1 MRQMKTKSG
10 TNIGGAGAHNRRV
23 VMQALRLNDDLSRA
37 EIARGTRLVPQT
49 VSNIIEELERD
60 GLVTPSDQVKG
71 KRGQP
76 ATPYRISA
84 NGAFALG
91 MQVDRHGAKA
101 VVVNLLGE
109 IISKSDIAFDEG
121 NLKENLHHI
130 GSLIGSISKDLR
142 KIAPTRKPRIVGLG
156 VAMPAPTGIHAVKND
171 PWMIAP
177 RENHPMLSSLE
188 EMTGLPVSL
197 HHDASAAAVAER
209 LNGCAKGI
217 DNFVQIFV
225 SQGLGAGL
233 YMKGELH
240 VGKDNL
246 AGELGQIPISI
257 GTEIVPLEQVASL
270 SSLYKLLHLRLN
282 DPKAFARI
290 NREVESQ
297 SPLFLEWVVKTAHH
311 LAWLVDVIECVLD
324 PEFIVVGGQMPQAL
338 MQALF
343 VKIVETCNTR
353 KKLVGIDRSRL
364 LMASPDIFSV
374 AAGAAAYPIA
384 RAFDPSLS
392 AILKYGYDESHQSVV
407 EK

>member
-1 MRQMKTKSG
+1 MKTKPG
-10 TNIGGAGAHNRRV
+10 TNIGGAGAHNKRV
-23 VMQALRLNDDLSRA
+23 VMQALRLNGDLSRA

-49 VSNIIEELERD
+49 VSNIIEELEQD
-60 GLVTPSDQVKG
+60 GLVIPSEQVKG

-84 NGAFALG
+84 FGAFALG
-91 MQVDRHGAKA
+91 MQVDQYGAKA

-109 IISKSDIAFDEG
+109 VISKSDTTFDEG
-121 NLKENLHHI
+121 SLEENLPQI
-130 GSLIGSISKDLR
+130 KDLIEVISKDLR
-142 KIAPTRKPRIVGLG
+142 KLAPTRKPKIVGMG
-156 VAMPAPTGIHAVKND
+156 VAMPAPTGIHAVKTD

-188 EMTGLPVSL
+188 KMTGLPVSL

-217 DNFVQIFV
+217 DNFVQIFIG
-225 SQGLGAGL
+225 QGLGAGL
-233 YMKGELH
+233 YMKGELY

-246 AGELGQIPISI
+246 AGELGQIPIFR
-257 GTEIVPLEQVASL
+257 GADVAPLEQVASL
-270 SSLYKLLHLRLN
+270 SSLYALLHLRPN
-282 DPKAFARI
+282 DPNAFSKI
-290 NREVESQ
+290 QREIETQ
-297 SPLFLEWVVKTAHH
+297 SMLVLEWVDKTAHH
-311 LAWLVDVIECVLD
+311 LAWLVDVLECVLD

-338 MQALF
+338 MHALY
-343 VKIVETCNTR
+343 VKIVETCNAR
-353 KKLVGIDRSRL
+353 KALVGINRSRL

-392 AILKYGYDESHQSVV
+392 AILKYGYDEPQKNSV
-407 EK
+407 